1 MLAALERVFSTECSH
16 TLLKFHKQTNRWSNA
31 WVSVSEVEVSVSE
44 VEVLAS
50 EVEPVAAHTR
60 GNEPTAA
67 LVEVSKT
74 VENTT
79 TCCTLIQKD

>member
-1 MLAALERVFSTECSH
+1 MSAALERVFSTEYSH
-16 TLLKFHKQTNRWSNA
+16 ILLKFHKQTNRWSNA
-31 WVSVSEVEVSVSE
+31 WVSVSE